1 MKQKNFLKIALYMLF
16 AISTTFSL
24 KAQTLTIGDLAI
36 IGVSV
41 DNEEFLLIALVDIPS
56 GESVFFTD
64 NEWNGSNAFN
74 TSEGFYEW
82 VTPSIKAGTTI
93 TLTTTSSSFG
103 GTVTQR
109 AGSFALG
116 NSGDGVFIYQTTT
129 NVYNTGTYTIL
140 GFAGEDSGDSG
151 SLTGTGLTE
160 GTNAVYLGGDNGIY
174 TGVRTTNDKPGH
186 LTNIYNSTNWTTSG
200 TAQTFDTTNFAMAS
214 AGPGITLGAVS
225 GNTSEDGTTATFT
238 IVLNAQPTTDVVLNI
253 TSGDTGEVTLNEAT
267 LTFTNANWDTP
278 QTITATG
285 VDDTLQDGSID
296 VTISVSVNDIN
307 SDDAYDPVTDV
318 TKIVTNEDDELP
330 NLVINEFQ
338 ADPDETNGDANG
350 DGSVSTSEDEFIE
363 IYNASGGELNIG
375 EYTIEDATGLRHT
388 FPKGTIIPTKGT
400 IVVFG
405 GGTPT
410 NIPSLIQTASAGFL
424 GLNNG
429 GDTITIK
436 DANGT
441 TITSYT
447 YASEGG
453 NNISLARDPD
463 FTGNFVTHDNV
474 TGNGSVLFSP
484 GRNNTSNTGFYK
496 TWSGTTDNN
505 WNTTTNWIDSSNPSG
520 TSDNILIPTGI
531 TNYPTVSTAV
541 TINSLNIASGGTLKA
556 TNTFTVSSATFN
568 RNFSNGSQWYLIS
581 SPIVGETYDAN
592 WATSNSIPTSSL
604 DTDNIGLSWYDNTS
618 SDIDTDNEGSDTA
631 TGHWRYLQTDDSN
644 NGTFGKSKG
653 YGIIRSGSGLI
664 SFTGTGIYTSTQT
677 TTITYGTSNPNNY
690 NLVGNPFTSFLNLGS
705 FFTSNNTANLIGGT
719 VWFWNG
725 SSYDAKMSGITEDT
739 NFEIAPGQGFF
750 IEAGTAATSSDNI
763 SFDISGTDHNSTETF
778 QKSSNI
784 TSSIYLNVNDGIN
797 NRYAKIYYLDGTT
810 KGFDNGFDGKLFGG
824 VSHNFAIYSNLLND
838 NTGNKYQ
845 VQSLPNTG
853 YENMVIPIG
862 LISEANSE
870 ITFSAE
876 VNNLPNGLKVQLE
889 DRATGQFT
897 NLNEANYTVVLNE
910 KQDGSGRFF
919 LHTSQKTLSV
929 NSDILTTASIYK
941 VNNQTLKI
949 NGLKTGNASIA
960 IYNILGK
967 QILNKNLQPTNS
979 FEVALPNMSTG
990 VYVVKLYTKEGQ
1002 LSTKIMI
1009 D

>member
-1 MKQKNFLKIALYMLF
+1 LVDATAGENIITTTYDLSSYTTAEFRIDVATFGSGTANSVLIEISYDNGVSYTQSATTATPSSSSYITGGPITLTGTLTSQVVIRISNTSTSGRGVRLRNLELVASGSAGSPEVGFDNASSTQNETNTTFNVLIPVTLINHSVNVDLSVSINSSSTSEMSDYTLNTSSLSFTGDGTQNISIDINPDAGFDEETIIIDIVETTATSIF
-16 AISTTFSL
+16 ISTAQHTITVTDDETPPVPTLIITEVADPNNDTSSGRQGNFVEIYNTGDSDIDLSSSNIKLRRYTNGNTTFTDLTLSGTISGKGFYL
-24 KAQTLTIGDLAI
+24 VGKSTFEGIYGFDPNQTTSGVWADSNGDDQL
-36 IGVSV
+36 
-41 DNEEFLLIALVDIPS
+41 ALVD
-56 GESVFFTD
+56 
-64 NEWNGSNAFN
+64 SN
-74 TSEGFYEW
+74 
-82 VTPSIKAGTTI
+82 
-93 TLTTTSSSFG
+93 
-103 GTVTQR
+103 
-109 AGSFALG
+109 
-116 NSGDGVFIYQTTT
+116 GVFDI
-129 NVYNTGTYTIL
+129 
-140 GFAGEDSGDSG
+140 F
-151 SLTGTGLTE
+151 
-160 GTNAVYLGGDNGIY
+160 
-174 TGVRTTNDKPGH
+174 GVVG
-186 LTNIYNSTNWTTSG
+186 
-200 TAQTFDTTNFAMAS
+200 
-214 AGPGITLGAVS
+214 
-225 GNTSEDGTTATFT
+225 EDGTGTCHEFEDGRAERIASAKTPKST
-238 IVLNAQPTTDVVLNI
+238 W
-253 TSGDTGEVTLNEAT
+253 SEADWYVW
-267 LTFTNANWDTP
+267 AD
-278 QTITATG
+278 
-285 VDDTLQDGSID
+285 S
-296 VTISVSVNDIN
+296 SVSGCTNHIIDPQ
-307 SDDAYDPVTDV
+307 DAP
-318 TKIVTNEDDELP
+318 
-330 NLVINEFQ
+330 
-338 ADPDETNGDANG
+338 
-350 DGSVSTSEDEFIE
+350 
-363 IYNASGGELNIG
+363 
-375 EYTIEDATGLRHT
+375 
-388 FPKGTIIPTKGT
+388 
-400 IVVFG
+400 
-405 GGTPT
+405 
-410 NIPSLIQTASAGFL
+410 
-424 GLNNG
+424 
-429 GDTITIK
+429 
-436 DANGT
+436 
-441 TITSYT
+441 
-447 YASEGG
+447 
-453 NNISLARDPD
+453 
-463 FTGNFVTHDNV
+463 GNFD
-474 TGNGSVLFSP
+474 P
-484 GRNNTSNTGFYK
+484 GAWIGAPRWK
-496 TWSGTTDNN
+496 GTTDNN
-505 WNTTTNWIDSSNPSG
+505 WTTATNWDTGVIPSSDADVFIESG
-520 TSDNILIPTGI
+520 LS
-531 TNYPTVSTAV
+531 NYPTVSTAV
-541 TINSLNIASGGTLKA
+541 TINSLNIASGATLKA

-568 RNFSNGSQWYLIS
+568 RNLSNGSQWYLIS

-618 SDIDTDNEGSDTA
+618 SDIDTDNGGSDTA

-644 NGTFGKSKG
+644 NGTFGKGKG

-677 TTITYGTSNPNNY
+677 TTITYGASNPNNY

-784 TSSIYLNVNDGIN
+784 TSSIYLNVNDGIS
-797 NRYAKIYYLDGTT
+797 NRYAKIYYVDGTT

-845 VQSLPNTG
+845 VQSLPNTD

-862 LISEANSE
+862 LISVANSE
-870 ITFSAE
+870 IAFSAE

-889 DRATGQFT
+889 DRATGKFT

-929 NSDILTTASIYK
+929 NSNILTTASIYK

-949 NGLKTGNASIA
+949 NGLETSNASIA

-967 QILNKNLQPTNS
+967 QILNKNLQTTNS